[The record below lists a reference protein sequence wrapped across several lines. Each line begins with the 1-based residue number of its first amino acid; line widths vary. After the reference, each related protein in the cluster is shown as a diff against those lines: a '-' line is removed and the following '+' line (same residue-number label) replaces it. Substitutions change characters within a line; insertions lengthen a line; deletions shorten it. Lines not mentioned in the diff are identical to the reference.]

1 MTKGTSIIIYYMDIQ
16 EQIAFKKKVI
26 EACKSHLKKAVAQL
40 RNAMDDAQTSA
51 DEGDQSKDQFDPY
64 RNQMMNRREMFAQQL
79 SRNVEQIDLLD
90 RMDPQKIS
98 RKVEYG
104 SIVITDKQKLFIAG
118 GLGKVMVEDV
128 EFFVMSPQVPFFA
141 AIDGLKTGDAY
152 SFRGQT
158 GTIKEVF

>member
-1 MTKGTSIIIYYMDIQ
+1 MDIQ
-16 EQIAFKKKVI
+16 EQIAFKKMVI
-26 EACKSHLKKAVAQL
+26 EACKAHLGKAVAQL
-40 RNAMDDAQTSA
+40 KNAMDDAQTSA

-79 SRNVEQIDLLD
+79 ARNVEQIDLLE

-98 RKVEYG
+98 KKVEYG
-104 SIVITDKQKLFIAG
+104 SVVITDKQKLFIAG
-118 GLGKVMVEDV
+118 GLGKVMVEDA
-128 EFFVMSPQVPFFA
+128 EFFVLSPQVPFFA
-141 AIDGLKTGDAY
+141 AIDGLKPGDAY